1 MQLQGGGY
9 EFHIGKCIFPICFRE
24 RSIPDDCRQAKVR
37 VHISQQCLT
46 LHKQEV
52 DMS

>member
-1 MQLQGGGY
+1 MQLQGEGY
-9 EFHIGKCIFPICFRE
+9 EFHIGKCIFPIHFRE
-24 RSIPDDCRQAKVR
+24 PLLASGYHHAVVR

-46 LHKQEV
+46 LYKQEV